1 MDSTSWSQESGWLRL
16 ESLAARVGDDVMLSL
31 GAWLL
36 VLRNSLYPL
45 TGWIYSFSAQLSVR
59 PWRVPGGVRVWRVG
73 GSGGAEG
80 EESFVATL
88 RAYLPCPPRIVDS
101 LSYWKPNSVIFRL
114 SLWLTPADL
123 RKVIQLTAAALDAVG
138 GRESRKKNIFL
149 STKVCFH

>member
-1 MDSTSWSQESGWLRL
+1 M
-16 ESLAARVGDDVMLSL
+16 
-31 GAWLL
+31 
-36 VLRNSLYPL
+36 
-45 TGWIYSFSAQLSVR
+45 
-59 PWRVPGGVRVWRVG
+59 G